1 MYYQS
6 IGESLGAMVYREEV
20 PLSQWV
26 TIMIGLFITV
36 LTPTIILEML
46 AVIKEPRSLWLYIFL
61 DLFFI
66 VILLNFRKLVIKI
79 DSTCFVASFGI
90 IKKRIKL
97 DDIRS
102 CEPIEATLSVY
113 TGMGIRYGGDGSLAY
128 LPSLGDAVRI
138 RFDHSRPFVF
148 STKNR
153 DKVLQILTQYC
164 V

>member
-1 MYYQS
+1 MDS
-6 IGESLGAMVYREEV
+6 IVYREEV
-20 PLSQWV
+20 PLTHWA

-36 LTPTIILEML
+36 LTPTIILELM
-46 AVIKEPRSLWLYIFL
+46 ATYKEPRSLWLYIIL

-66 VILLNFRKLVIKI
+66 VILLNFRKLIIEI
-79 DSTCFVASFGI
+79 DSTYLIASFGLI
-90 IKKRIKL
+90 RKRIKQR
-97 DDIRS
+97 DIKS

-138 RFDHSRPFVF
+138 SFDSGRPFVF
-148 STKNR
+148 STNIR
-153 DKVLQILTQYC
+153 DQVLQILTQDC

>member
-1 MYYQS
+1 MDS
-6 IGESLGAMVYREEV
+6 IVYREEV
-20 PLSQWV
+20 PLTHWA

-36 LTPTIILEML
+36 LTPTIILELM
-46 AVIKEPRSLWLYIFL
+46 ATYKEPRSLWLYIIL

-66 VILLNFRKLVIKI
+66 VILLNVRKLIIEI
-79 DSTCFVASFGI
+79 DSPYLTASFGLI
-90 IKKRIKL
+90 MKRIKL
-97 DDIRS
+97 SDIKS

-138 RFDHSRPFVF
+138 SFDSGRPFVF
-148 STKNR
+148 STNNR
-153 DKVLQILTQYC
+153 DQVLQILTQDC